1 MYNECFDFWNY
12 YFYCLFYGNM
22 GNLFQIDKTNI
33 IKNIINQILLSIII
47 CFDFSSNIKIIENQ
61 YFNIFNDILNLN
73 HRNLLIIYMYILN
86 GINSQNMTD
95 QVFLYFQQLI
105 NKYKELDKS
114 NYHLGKYS
122 LVNIKEIEN
131 NIKIL
136 LKAYKTEKIEYIT
149 NIINKRKNI

>member
-1 MYNECFDFWNY
+1 ME
-12 YFYCLFYGNM
+12 
-22 GNLFQIDKTNI
+22 NI
-33 IKNIINQILLSIII
+33 IKNIFNQILLSIII
-47 CFDFSSNIKIIENQ
+47 CFDFSPNIKIIENQ

-95 QVFLYFQQLI
+95 QVFIYFQQLI
-105 NKYKELDKS
+105 NRYKELDKN